1 MLARLSLRCAG
12 SGNVGLGCAPCQGGA
27 LHGIAIEVL
36 IGSLG
41 PQYGPALCS
50 AEGARFETDSAFGT
64 THAVCAEV
72 GWRTQ

>member
-50 AEGARFETDSAFGT
+50 AEGARFETDMSP
-64 THAVCAEV
+64 VRLER
-72 GWRTQ
+72 RTLCVQK